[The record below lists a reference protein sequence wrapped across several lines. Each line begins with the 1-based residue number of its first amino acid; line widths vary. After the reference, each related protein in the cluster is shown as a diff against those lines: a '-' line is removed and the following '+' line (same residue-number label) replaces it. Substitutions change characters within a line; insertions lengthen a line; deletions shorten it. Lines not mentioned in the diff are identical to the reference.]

1 MSGLAEKEEM
11 QMAKFTLEQLYYG
24 DKYNI
29 MGNAAAEML
38 RRGVCEDEQT
48 QVELCLVKHA
58 LLAVRRMK
66 EEGDEVIGI

>member
-1 MSGLAEKEEM
+1 M
-11 QMAKFTLEQLYYG
+11 MAKFTFEELYYG

-48 QVELCLVKHA
+48 QVELCLVKHT
-58 LLAVRRMK
+58 LLTAWRM
-66 EEGDEVIGI
+66 EAEGDEVIGI

>member
-1 MSGLAEKEEM
+1 
-11 QMAKFTLEQLYYG
+11 MAKFTLEELYYG

-66 EEGDEVIGI
+66 EDGDEIIGI